1 MKSEALKQA
10 EQCAKE
16 AHDAWLIAEAVA
28 GETFSE
34 GKPVSTREQAMSEFE
49 HAIERH
55 EKKAA

>member
-10 EQCAKE
+10 EQRARE
-16 AHDAWLIAEAVA
+16 AHDSWLIAEGLA

-49 HAIERH
+49 QAIERH